1 MQTFFFVTNIDRY
14 VMTYYVVK
22 NSSFQPLPFLYLKL
36 TLFQSSCWV
45 ENSLINTPTFGSE
58 RKMLS
63 ISDDSK
69 VFPDFFTLFIVW

>member
-14 VMTYYVVK
+14 AMTYYVVK

-45 ENSLINTPTFGSE
+45 ENSSISTLTFGSE